1 MWDTWGYHQNSVLE
15 FRLLFDNPHAYFTNL
30 FYNPYKEGFTQFL
43 STTDSYWNDLKGIF
57 LIKVLSVFN
66 LFSFENYYVNIIF
79 LSFITFL
86 GPLAIFR
93 VMNDVF
99 PNRKMV
105 IMLGC
110 FIIPSF
116 LFWSSGIHKEG
127 LIFTGI
133 GLITY
138 CIYFAT
144 NKKTWNKENTGN
156 HHRLLLVI
164 SLRNFI
170 IIVLVPAITWLIA
183 FKIQKKSLLVFSV
196 VYVVFILLFFNARHI
211 NPMFDFPQAVV
222 NKQQEFIN
230 IVGTT
235 SFMPEN
241 WSLQL

>member
-1 MWDTWGYHQNSVLE
+1 
-15 FRLLFDNPHAYFTNL
+15 
-30 FYNPYKEGFTQFL
+30 
-43 STTDSYWNDLKGIF
+43 
-57 LIKVLSVFN
+57 
-66 LFSFENYYVNIIF
+66 
-79 LSFITFL
+79 L

-144 NKKTWNKENTGN
+144 KQKTWNKENTGN
-156 HHRLLLVI
+156 HHRLFIGHFASQFYYYRIGSCYYYLVDC
-164 SLRNFI
+164 
-170 IIVLVPAITWLIA
+170 
-183 FKIQKKSLLVFSV
+183 FKNSKEKSVSFFSCLCGFHFAVFQCK
-196 VYVVFILLFFNARHI
+196 YI

-235 SFMPEN
+235 SFMPEKLEPTAVSFLKN
-241 WSLQL
+241 STDAFCLSILRPYPSDVKHFLSLASSVEVIMFILLFVLFIFFRRKHERIGPFSGFVFSSLLHFYYQLGLV

>member
-1 MWDTWGYHQNSVLE
+1 LY
-15 FRLLFDNPHAYFTNL
+15 LFCNQA
-30 FYNPYKEGFTQFL
+30 
-43 STTDSYWNDLKGIF
+43 
-57 LIKVLSVFN
+57 
-66 LFSFENYYVNIIF
+66 
-79 LSFITFL
+79 
-86 GPLAIFR
+86 
-93 VMNDVF
+93 
-99 PNRKMV
+99 
-105 IMLGC
+105 
-110 FIIPSF
+110 
-116 LFWSSGIHKEG
+116 
-127 LIFTGI
+127 
-133 GLITY
+133 
-138 CIYFAT
+138 
-144 NKKTWNKENTGN
+144 KKTWNKENTGN
-156 HHRLLLVI
+156 HNRLLLVI